1 MQEEKRMQAF
11 DRAIPQPELQRP
23 VQQRECPRWSPGT
36 LRSKERRAPV
46 ARTSSTWPC
55 RNSGMPPPRP
65 HRNGRHT
72 SWLSPL
78 ANRAAQNGELR
89 SQYPQIPAEFVGTVL
104 LFGRGRIC
112 VVGAA
117 RSFLGRILRNSL
129 LSGHGVLLVFVKA
142 NLNFIRHA
150 QIADKLHAVR
160 INEMRLL
167 VSFAINRG
175 WRKIRQLWFAKRKT
189 GRRKKDDQRGCH
201 RSHAVNKPRRLQA
214 LQPAPDV
221 APARRTQCG
230 RQDRVLKLRRR
241 FDRLQCIKTAPP
253 MGQSGHPRPPLSPRY
268 YP

>member
-1 MQEEKRMQAF
+1 MQEANWMQAF
-11 DRAIPQPELQRP
+11 DRAIPQPESQRP
-23 VQQRECPRWSPGT
+23 AQQRESPRWSPGT
-36 LRSKERRAPV
+36 LRSKERRAPG

-55 RNSGMPPPRP
+55 RNSGSTPQRP

-89 SQYPQIPAEFVGTVL
+89 SQYPQTPAEFVGTVL

-117 RSFLGRILRNSL
+117 RFLGRILRNSL
-129 LSGHGVLLVFVKA
+129 LPGRGILLVFA
-142 NLNFIRHA
+142 QARLNLINDA
-150 QIADKLHAVR
+150 QIADEFYALGVGP
-160 INEMRLL
+160 MRLA
-167 VSFAINRG
+167 VSIVINRG
-175 WRKIRQLWFAKRKT
+175 RPKIRQFWFAKRKT
-189 GRRKKDDQRGCH
+189 RRRKNDDQRGCH

-230 RQDRVLKLRRR
+230 RQDRVLELRRR
-241 FDRLQCIKTAPP
+241 FDRLQRI
-253 MGQSGHPRPPLSPRY
+253 
-268 YP
+268 